1 MVNVRVL
8 RVVVTLVVRRCRVFK
23 LLVLLVGV
31 EGVVTIVLLGCHAR
45 GLWFAIVIQT
55 RGALGSSRGVVV
67 TVIMVIVSNC
77 VVVVIMVGV
86 TGDRDYDR
94 RDRVCIH
101 DYCM

>member
-1 MVNVRVL
+1 M
-8 RVVVTLVVRRCRVFK
+8 
-23 LLVLLVGV
+23 
-31 EGVVTIVLLGCHAR
+31 VTIVLLARDGGCHAR
-45 GLWFAIVIQT
+45 GLWFAIVIQA

-67 TVIMVIVSNC
+67 AVIMLIVSNC